1 MPPGKIHP
9 PKQPIQPF
17 VPVRSDDRTALF
29 SHRELCALASSDPRN
44 ELDELSEPNRFRKN
58 ITKPGA
64 CAEPEGRHGRLSRE
78 RCISRKKG
86 GNP

>member
-1 MPPGKIHP
+1 MPPGNLHP

-17 VPVRSDDRTALF
+17 VPVRLDDRTVLF

-44 ELDELSEPNRFRKN
+44 ELDELSEPNRFQKI

-64 CAEPEGRHGRLSRE
+64 YFEPEGSHGRLSRE
-78 RCISRKKG
+78 WSIGCKKG